1 MISFFLQY
9 ISNLDLHL
17 YWTNQFLEKA
27 IIEID
32 LIQQKLIVPSKLYKK
47 SPSIEIVSFMSI

>member
-1 MISFFLQY
+1 MISFFLKY

-17 YWTNQFLEKA
+17 YWTNKFLEKA

-32 LIQQKLIVPSKLYKK
+32 LIQQNSIVLFKYYQK
-47 SPSIEIVSFMSI
+47 SPSVEMVSVISI